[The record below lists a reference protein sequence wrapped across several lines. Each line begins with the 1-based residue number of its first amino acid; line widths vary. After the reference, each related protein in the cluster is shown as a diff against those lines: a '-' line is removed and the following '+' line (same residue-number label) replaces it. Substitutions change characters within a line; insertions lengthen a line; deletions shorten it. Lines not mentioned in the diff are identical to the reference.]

1 MLGIP
6 LRKFHVALLLAMTL
20 SVFACSM
27 SIGQEPADPPLPPLD
42 EVDPDD
48 DGGAIIGEEPALL
61 DGVAPENAGEL
72 MGSPYGRPPAPD
84 LFYNYYVPPNA
95 GSNPAVLYMA
105 PRPIPQNVGHVYY
118 TYQPLYPHEY
128 LYPHYRE
135 YYTSYGNYHGYQGYG
150 DRTSGNRTRV
160 RWQRGTIL
168 PTYFYKGGNGNGSG
182 GGGLGGG
189 LRGGLGG
196 GLGGGLRGLFAGC
209 LGGGCYH
216 DGYEVIDGD
225 YYVEGDQKMDVYGS
239 GKGLK

>member
-1 MLGIP
+1 MSGIP
-6 LRKFHVALLLAMTL
+6 LRMIRVALLAVTL
-20 SVFACSM
+20 TILGSSTAIC
-27 SIGQEPADPPLPPLD
+27 QESADPPLPPID
-42 EVDPDD
+42 DTEPTED
-48 DGGAIIGEEPALL
+48 DGSIIGEEPGLL
-61 DGVAPENAGEL
+61 DGAATDDAGAF
-72 MGSPYGRPPAPD
+72 MGQPYGRPPAPD

-95 GSNPAVLYMA
+95 GSNPAALYMA

-168 PTYFYKGGNGNGSG
+168 PTYFYRGGHGNGSG
-182 GGGLGGG
+182 GAGGGLGGG
-189 LRGGLGG
+189 LA
-196 GLGGGLRGLFAGC
+196 GGLRGLLAGAHC
-209 LGGGCYH
+209 FGGSCSHG
-216 DGYEVIDGD
+216 GYEVIDGG
-225 YYVEGDQKMDVYGS
+225 YYVEGEQIIDGQGS